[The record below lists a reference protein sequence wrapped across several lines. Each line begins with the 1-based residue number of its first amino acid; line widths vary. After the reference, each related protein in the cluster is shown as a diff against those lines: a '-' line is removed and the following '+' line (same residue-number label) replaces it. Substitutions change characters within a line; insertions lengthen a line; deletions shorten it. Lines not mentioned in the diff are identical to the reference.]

1 MTSISK
7 LINIR
12 RNCNK
17 GEAHACDCVLQVCVR
32 KLSTNW
38 DFAQTCT
45 FNYFFVSIRRWRH
58 SGLSTNRAIYESRCR
73 QIGMSTNRALC
84 ESTCNRW
91 KQPVGISVTVMALIV
106 FIALPC
112 ITLFFLL
119 MNGLMAQCV
128 LFMFDDSIW
137 Q

>member
-38 DFAQTCT
+38 DFSRPAFSTI
-45 FNYFFVSIRRWRH
+45 FLSRFVDGDTLGCLRI
-58 SGLSTNRAIYESRCR
+58 GLSTNRDVDESGCR
-73 QIGMSTNRALC
+73 RIGLSANRHVIEEKYVLQMILY
-84 ESTCNRW
+84 S
-91 KQPVGISVTVMALIV
+91 I
-106 FIALPC
+106 LPS
-112 ITLFFLL
+112 LQL
-119 MNGLMAQCV
+119 
-128 LFMFDDSIW
+128 
-137 Q
+137 